1 MGISESFFLFLL
13 ETVSVTNSPCITA
26 QPSIRYVTVTDTAS
40 HLPKRFN
47 NHNLIYSRLARRG
60 GVIRM
65 KKEIYGEIRN
75 VIKERLTEV
84 RDHSGPFHSICQLS
98 LYTNNG
104 VFGGVRFFA
113 MSCLFSSRR
122 RPIDMIGR

>member
-26 QPSIRYVTVTDTAS
+26 QPSIRYVTVTDTARS
-40 HLPKRFN
+40 YLSKLPTANNYNHL
-47 NHNLIYSRLARRG
+47 YSRLARRG

-84 RDHSGPFHSICQLS
+84 RDHPFPFHSICQLS

-104 VFGGVRFFA
+104 VFLR
-113 MSCLFSSRR
+113 
-122 RPIDMIGR
+122 D